1 MSEEIQVGD
10 VVRSFD
16 QYGPVSDEVAADLTG
31 EDACYV
37 VGVVEGIR
45 EPGSGQRPSQLDD
58 CSRYES
64 RVVSRI
70 VRGTPSPIGS
80 SHVYPP
86 LNGTESLMGTVMD
99 GVKLVVRDKYVG
111 KGLVEVARARFER
124 EVGLFQTG
132 RGDQHLGPR
141 MVL

>member
-1 MSEEIQVGD
+1 MSEEIQAGD

-31 EDACYV
+31 EDACYI

-45 EPGSGQRPSQLDD
+45 EPGSGLRPSHLDD
-58 CSRYES
+58 CSRYEI

-86 LNGTESLMGTVMD
+86 LNGTASLMGNVMD

-111 KGLVEVARARFER
+111 DAMIEVARARFAR
-124 EVGLFQTG
+124 EFAMFETG
-132 RGDQHLGPR
+132 RA
-141 MVL
+141 VL